1 MQALTLRFT
10 KGAHKHDS
18 LEMRRPDGRVEVIDC
33 PKQGILP
40 HDMVHLAVEHVLSRH
55 GFVVR
60 VAQGEAASFQMGSEP
75 ESDGVERL
83 VEVMQADGWSG
94 WRTPASEL
102 LSLYEVT
109 CAARECPALPV
120 SEADV
125 EAVRLR
131 LLALEAQWA
140 EVAVGGSL
148 TLSFSPEA

>member
-1 MQALTLRFT
+1 MHALTLRFT

-18 LEMRRPDGRVEVIDC
+18 LEMLCPDGRVALIDC

-40 HDMVHLAVEHVLSRH
+40 HDMVHAAVEHTLSRH
-55 GFVVR
+55 GFLAR
-60 VAQGEAASFQMGSEP
+60 VAQGEAASFQMGGEA

-94 WRTPASEL
+94 WQTPASEL

-125 EAVRLR
+125 EAIRSR
-131 LLALEAQWA
+131 ILELQAQWG

-148 TLSFSPEA
+148 TLSFLPDV